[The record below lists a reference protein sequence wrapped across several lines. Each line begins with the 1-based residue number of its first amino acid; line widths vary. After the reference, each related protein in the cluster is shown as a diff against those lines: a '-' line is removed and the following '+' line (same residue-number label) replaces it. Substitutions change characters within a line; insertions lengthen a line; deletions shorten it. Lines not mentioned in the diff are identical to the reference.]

1 MEGFPERQGTEFD
14 WFALDDAGEVAVFAT
29 AGLGPVPAQV
39 RTASEAHDA
48 MGDRI
53 AVTGRGTPTVWDSY
67 ARGVCLRTPG
77 TMRADAT
84 RVLGNPVGRSTR
96 ICQLHSLQWRYRAY
110 SFRFGTARASHL
122 MTLSFRMN
130 AWPSRPSVSGH
141 VLPFASDRFPVVH

>member
-53 AVTGRGTPTVWDSY
+53 AVTGRGGTHRLGQLRQGGLFAY
-67 ARGVCLRTPG
+67 AWNDESRCYS
-77 TMRADAT
+77 
-84 RVLGNPVGRSTR
+84 RVGQPSRSINEDLSAPLAAMALPR
-96 ICQLHSLQWRYRAY
+96 L
-110 SFRFGTARASHL
+110 F
-122 MTLSFRMN
+122 LSFRN
-130 AWPSRPSVSGH
+130 SPSIAPDDAQ
-141 VLPFASDRFPVVH
+141 L